1 MLKVKEKIL
10 LFKIRTLRDERAF
23 DEIVKEHAGALQ
35 RFFKMKLPRLE
46 DAEDAF
52 SVTLLRT
59 WNYIT
64 AVEVESLSGLIFTI
78 ARSVV
83 AEFYR
88 SRKIES
94 VPIEGHD
101 QESEDTEDLVSEKL
115 EVEKVKEKI
124 LEIFN
129 EEEQLA
135 FQLRY
140 FDGFR
145 TKEVAEKIQRSE
157 NATRV
162 LIHRLLK
169 KLRAE
174 LNKKKCD

>member
-1 MLKVKEKIL
+1 VLKVKEKIL

-23 DEIVKEHAGALQ
+23 NEIVREHAGALQ
-35 RFFKMKLPRLE
+35 RFFKMKLPRIE

-52 SVTLLRT
+52 SITLFRT
-59 WNYIT
+59 WNYLT
-64 AVEVESLSGLIFTI
+64 AAEVESLSGLLFTI

-88 SRKIES
+88 NKKNET

-101 QESEDTEDLVSEKL
+101 QETEDFEDSFSTKL
-115 EVEKVKEKI
+115 EVEKVKAKI

-129 EEEQLA
+129 DEEQLA

-140 FDGFR
+140 FDGLR
-145 TKEVAEKIQRSE
+145 VREVAKKIQRSE

-169 KLRAE
+169 KLRVE
-174 LNKKKCD
+174 LTKKV